1 MNWLNQLFTGKDNV
15 THDLGR
21 WSWAASTLSIIGGGV
36 WNAIHAGSIDLMGFA
51 QAIGVVVAAHGGA
64 IWAKKDTEPVDKP

>member
-1 MNWLNQLFTGKDNV
+1 MKWLTDLFTGKDNM

-21 WSWAASTLSIIGGGV
+21 WSWAASTLSIIGGGI
-36 WNAIHAGSIDLMGFA
+36 WNALHAGAVDLMAFA

-64 IWAKKDTEPVDKP
+64 IWAKKDSEPDPK